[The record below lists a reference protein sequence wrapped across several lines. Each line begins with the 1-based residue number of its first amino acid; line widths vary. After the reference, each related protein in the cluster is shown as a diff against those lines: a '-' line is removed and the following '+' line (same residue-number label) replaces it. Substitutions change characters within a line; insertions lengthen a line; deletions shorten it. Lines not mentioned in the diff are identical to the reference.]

1 MAATERW
8 ETDLLMI
15 LMTERCRTSY
25 RELKIAR
32 SLAIVI
38 LAKSRVKKETH
49 MKLIFRGEISGCSL
63 LILPT
68 PSNIAVESGQA
79 IFIIMSVISYSQNR
93 FRYA

>member
-1 MAATERW
+1 M
-8 ETDLLMI
+8 LMI
-15 LMTERCRTSY
+15 LMAERCRNSY
-25 RELKIAR
+25 RELKIAK

-38 LAKSRVKKETH
+38 LAKPCVKKETH
-49 MKLIFRGEISGCSL
+49 MKLIFTGEISGCSL

-79 IFIIMSVISYSQNR
+79 MFIIMSVISYSQNH

>member
-15 LMTERCRTSY
+15 LMTERCRNSY
-25 RELKIAR
+25 RELKIAI

-38 LAKSRVKKETH
+38 LAKSCVKRETH
-49 MKLIFRGEISGCSL
+49 MTLIFRGEISGFSL
-63 LILPT
+63 LTLPH

-79 IFIIMSVISYSQNR
+79 MFIIMSVISYSQNH